1 MFTEERME
9 RRSIALV
16 ATAAAF
22 ALVLGSAG
30 CQQTAPAKQTT
41 DTTDTTTGKDFQPD
55 TGEIETVETV
65 ELREL
70 KTIYFD
76 YDKSAIR
83 TDQRSSLKEDGEG
96 IREQQAL
103 GVVTL
108 QGNCDERGSEEYNLA
123 LGERR
128 ASSVK
133 RYLVDL
139 GVPSSRLKTVSFGES
154 KPAVAGHDESAWKW
168 NRRVDFA
175 TNR

>member
-1 MFTEERME
+1 ME

-16 ATAAAF
+16 VMAAAF

-30 CQQTAPAKQTT
+30 CQQTAPTKPTT
-41 DTTDTTTGKDFQPD
+41 DTTGTTGTTTGQDFEPD

-83 TDQRSSLKEDGEG
+83 ADQRSNLKADGEG
-96 IREQQAL
+96 IREQDAL

-128 ASSVK
+128 AASVK
-133 RYLVDL
+133 TYLVDL
-139 GVPSSRLKTVSFGES
+139 GVPSSRLRTVSFGES
-154 KPAVAGHDESAWKW
+154 VPAVAGHDESAWKW

>member
-1 MFTEERME
+1 ME

-16 ATAAAF
+16 AMAAAL

-30 CQQTAPAKQTT
+30 CQQTAPTKSTT
-41 DTTDTTTGKDFQPD
+41 DTTRGTTGDFQPD

-65 ELREL
+65 ELTEL

-76 YDKSAIR
+76 YDKAAIR
-83 TDQRSSLKEDGEG
+83 ADQRANLQADGDG
-96 IREQQAL
+96 IRAQEAL

-128 ASSVK
+128 ATSVK
-133 RYLVDL
+133 KYLVDL
-139 GVPSSRLKTVSFGES
+139 GVPSSRLRTVSFGES

>member
-1 MFTEERME
+1 ME
-9 RRSIALV
+9 RRFNALVV
-16 ATAAAF
+16 ATAVF
-22 ALVLGSAG
+22 AMMFVLAR
-30 CQQTAPAKQTT
+30 CQQTKPPG
-41 DTTDTTTGKDFQPD
+41 TGDSTAGSGEDFGVD
-55 TGEIETVETV
+55 DGEGVVVETIDISDM
-65 ELREL
+65 

-76 YDKSAIR
+76 FDRATIR
-83 TDQRSSLKEDGEG
+83 MDQRASLTTDAEIINQRKE
-96 IREQQAL
+96 L

-133 RYLVDL
+133 QYLVDL
-139 GVPSSRLKTVSFGES
+139 GVPASRLRTVSFGES

-175 TNR
+175 VNR